1 MSRNI
6 KTKGKQLSPSL
17 IAHLL
22 TFLLFVPCRVVAFV
36 PQGDTYVEQFQEYI
50 DYFENKQRVGLAYL
64 DKGIMFLLPPCA
76 LSRQYFVSDRP
87 HMVGIFG
94 D

>member
-1 MSRNI
+1 M
-6 KTKGKQLSPSL
+6 
-17 IAHLL
+17 
-22 TFLLFVPCRVVAFV
+22 

-76 LSRQYFVSDRP
+76 LSRQYFMSDRP

-94 D
+94 DQQAAAAQSAQFGRQASSNSNMIR